1 MGSLSGV
8 REVQKHNQ
16 AEHERDCVRCMRL
29 PVYVCV
35 CELLIKKCNL
45 KDDGFLVICL
55 VSFLQ
60 VRLVR
65 HLALGH
71 VCKHSMHLE
80 HFINV
85 LFTEEK
91 GSTAR
96 HAHRAATNVRFPTH
110 NNRAIPPLSSPPPPP
125 PLHATARKV
134 GFAVHF
140 LPPRND
146 FVLEAG
152 NLKSLPALSLPHNGN
167 VCEPLLCHGLS
178 YTC

>member
-110 NNRAIPPLSSPPPPP
+110 NNHANPPLSSPSPPPSTP
-125 PLHATARKV
+125 PLERLALLYIFFLHETTLFLKQAISNRFPPFRCLTMAT
-134 GFAVHF
+134 
-140 LPPRND
+140 
-146 FVLEAG
+146 FVSRFCVTG
-152 NLKSLPALSLPHNGN
+152 
-167 VCEPLLCHGLS
+167 
-178 YTC
+178 